1 MLELNAKSDT
11 ASEDLIK
18 DGSEA
23 GFMADV
29 VDQSQTIPVIVDF
42 WAPWCGPC
50 KTLGPALE
58 KAVKAAGGKV
68 KMVKIDVDQ
77 NQAIASQLRIQ
88 SIPTVYAFWQGQPAD
103 GFQGALPESEVK
115 AFVDRVAAL
124 GGGGEDAGLSEAIDA
139 AEQMLTEGAAVDA
152 AETFAAVLEEEP
164 ENAAAYGGLARAH
177 IAIGETDKAKSLLD
191 NVPAAIAT
199 APEVEAARAKLDL
212 SLQAASAGPEAE
224 LKQAVEADPDNHQ
237 ARFDLATALYAGG
250 KVEEAIDQLLELF
263 RRDRDWNDGAAKTQ
277 LFTIFDAMKPQDPL
291 AIKGRRRL
299 SSMIYA

>member
-1 MLELNAKSDT
+1 MLELNAKPDT

-18 DGSEA
+18 DGTEA
-23 GFMADV
+23 SFMVDV
-29 VDQSQTIPVIVDF
+29 VEQSQKIPVIVDF

-68 KMVKIDVDQ
+68 KMVKVDVDQ
-77 NQAIASQLRIQ
+77 NQAIAGQLKIQ

-103 GFQGALPESEVK
+103 GFQGAVPESEIK

-124 GGGGEDAGLSEAIDA
+124 GGDTEEAGLSEAIEA
-139 AEQMLTEGAAVDA
+139 AEQMLTEGAAADA
-152 AETFAAVLEEEP
+152 AETFAAILEEEP
-164 ENAAAYGGLARAH
+164 ENAAAYGGLVRSH
-177 IAIGETDKAKSLLD
+177 LAIGQTDKAQSILD
-191 NVPAAIAT
+191 NTPAAIAT
-199 APEVEAARAKLDL
+199 APEVEKARAELDL
-212 SLQAASAGPEAE
+212 LVQAASAGPEAE
-224 LKQAVEADPDNHQ
+224 LKEAVDADSDNHQ

-250 KVEEAIDQLLELF
+250 KPDEAIDQLLELF
-263 RRDRDWNDGAAKTQ
+263 KRDREWNDGAAKTQ
-277 LFTIFDAMKPQDPL
+277 LFTIFEAMKPEDPI